1 MDETYRR
8 VALLLSTDF
17 GVPVEQVQAERA
29 LGDLSLDSLAL
40 EELRSIAEDRF
51 GVDLE
56 DAVISTRHTVADL
69 VAILESALPTAS
81 AAP

>member
-8 VALLLSTDF
+8 VALLLSADF

-56 DAVISTRHTVADL
+56 DAVLSTRHTVADL